1 MQRVYIHCASLL
13 HLQRCVL
20 LLNAVVVR
28 RSSTRRMTPARSIW
42 TTASTRDYKY
52 VHMYFITHT
61 HTHTHREIRAHPRG
75 WRRFLRAPELRGEG
89 HCAHCFCSPC
99 VVDPHFR
106 PDYLKWRCDPHD
118 ANRGKRLRLYRR
130 FWRSLTDLGVWRDPE
145 YLLMKADR
153 AARDDVREVMP
164 LCGNGK

>member
-1 MQRVYIHCASLL
+1 MRPPQRRRRTAEL
-13 HLQRCVL
+13 HPENDPGQEHLDYGKYQGLQIRTHVL
-20 LLNAVVVR
+20 HN
-28 RSSTRRMTPARSIW
+28 
-42 TTASTRDYKY
+42 
-52 VHMYFITHT
+52 THT
-61 HTHTHREIRAHPRG
+61 HTHTHTEIRAHPRG

-106 PDYLKWRCDPHD
+106 PDYLKGRCDPHD

-164 LCGNGK
+164 LCVEMVRKTK